1 MGCLLILLTGL
12 APRFAAVLYW
22 IVKPERWDAAFDG
35 SWLWPLLGIVFL
47 PITTIVWVLVAPGG
61 VASFD
66 FLWLGIAVFLDIGS
80 TARSAAK
87 RNA

>member
-1 MGCLLILLTGL
+1 
-12 APRFAAVLYW
+12 
-22 IVKPERWDAAFDG
+22 
-35 SWLWPLLGIVFL
+35 
-47 PITTIVWVLVAPGG
+47 

-66 FLWLGIAVFLDIGS
+66 FLWLGIAVLLDVGS